1 MLIKV
6 EPAGF
11 LMYSIQMVFDLVNP
25 DAEDQPVRDYL
36 QEHQLEPRYQSQG
49 EYEGRQCESMQF
61 GGCYL
66 GKHLHEVGQLQLRA
80 VQEEVLTE
88 AIQTHLEA
96 LPSEEVASSDDQ
108 RQEVLAALV
117 AEFNQESSFTIGEQ
131 GELAAALDGDAVRA
145 AARRLLTA
153 G

>member
-11 LMYSIQMVFDLVNP
+11 FMYSVQLVFDLVNP
-25 DAEDQPVRDYL
+25 DGEDQPVRDYL
-36 QEHQLEPRYQSQG
+36 QEHQLEPRHKSQG
-49 EYEGRQCESMQF
+49 DYEGRQCESMQF

-66 GKHLHEVGQLQLRA
+66 GNHLHEVGQIQLRA

-96 LPSEEVASSDDQ
+96 QPAEEALGPDDR

-117 AEFNQESSFTIGEQ
+117 AEFNQESSFTTGEH
-131 GELAAALDGDAVRA
+131 GELAAELDGDAVRA

-153 G
+153 K

>member
-6 EPAGF
+6 EPAGV
-11 LMYSIQMVFDLVNP
+11 LMYSVQLVFDLVNP

-66 GKHLHEVGQLQLRA
+66 GNHLHEVSQIQLRA
-80 VQEEVLTE
+80 VRVEALTE
-88 AIQTHLEA
+88 EIQAHLEG
-96 LPSEEVASSDDQ
+96 LPPEESARSDDQ
-108 RQEVLAALV
+108 RQEVVAALV
-117 AEFNQESSFTIGEQ
+117 AEFNQESAFSTGEQ
-131 GELAAALDGDAVRA
+131 GELIALLDGDAVREA
-145 AARRLLTA
+145 AQRLLSDR
-153 G
+153 